1 MPATEPSGIAFPG
14 VDDSPYNYQAHM
26 AALAS
31 STQAALNDQANA
43 YRGTGAQRN
52 ARLTGPNACPEGAL
66 WSDTDGSKILHQKR
80 NGVWW
85 PEIKSY
91 NLHVISPEWN
101 VNPNAL
107 TITNFGRVAHL
118 QAHFFQV
125 ASYDWDQKQ
134 TIQLGT
140 FDDKWAP
147 PPGGITQQIAMDPG
161 IDGDGTRPLPWVP
174 ITLLVALRT
183 DALPIFNSRIMI
195 FTPQPMDN
203 TYTSPDKRAGISF
216 STSWSLPY

>member
-1 MPATEPSGIAFPG
+1 MAATEPSGIAYPESSAG
-14 VDDSPYNYQAHM
+14 YNYHTHL
-26 AALAS
+26 AALAN
-31 STQAALNDQANA
+31 STQMALDKQANSW
-43 YRGTGAQRN
+43 RGPGADRVAFLN
-52 ARLTGPNACPEGAL
+52 EAPEGAL
-66 WSDTDGSKILHQKR
+66 WADNDGSKVLHQKR
-80 NGVWW
+80 NGIWW
-85 PEIKSY
+85 PELQSH
-91 NLHVISPEWN
+91 NVHVISPEWN

-161 IDGDGTRPLPWVP
+161 IDGVGTRPLPWVP
-174 ITLLVALRT
+174 VTLLVALRT
-183 DALPIFNSRIMI
+183 DSLPIFKSRIMV

-203 TYTSPDKRAGISF
+203 TYTTPDKRAGISF
-216 STSWSLPY
+216 STSWALPY